1 MSEDRPGAE
10 DEVPPAQAAQAALTV
25 LHKDLGTWDTEL
37 TITPYPGAAQAVT
50 RGVTTTRLLGGL
62 WLVTDHETESGFV
75 GHGIFGWDP
84 AAGHYVATWVD
95 SMGPGIA
102 RGTGT
107 WDADR
112 RVMTYEMQVEVAGK
126 VFRYTERMRTVEDGL
141 HEYSNVVP
149 VPDGEHEV
157 IHATYRRR
165 D

>member
-1 MSEDRPGAE
+1 MTDAGTGP
-10 DEVPPAQAAQAALTV
+10 DEAAQAALAV

-37 TITPYPGAAQAVT
+37 TITPYPGATPTVT
-50 RGVTTTRLLGGL
+50 RGVTTNRLVGGR
-62 WLVTDHETESGFV
+62 WMVTDHETESGFA

-84 AAGHYVATWVD
+84 TAGHYVGTWVD

-102 RGTGT
+102 RGVGT
-107 WDADR
+107 WDPGAA
-112 RVMTYEMQVEVAGK
+112 VMTYAMQVEVAGK
-126 VFRYTERMRTVEDGL
+126 EYRYTERMRTVEDGL